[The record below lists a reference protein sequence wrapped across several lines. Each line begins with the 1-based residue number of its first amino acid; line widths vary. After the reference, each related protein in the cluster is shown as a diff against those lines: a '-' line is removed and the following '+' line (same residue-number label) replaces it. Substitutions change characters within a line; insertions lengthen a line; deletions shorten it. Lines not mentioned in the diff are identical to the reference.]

1 MIPKIIHRV
10 WISDDLPDPN
20 TDIGKCFY
28 SQEKLKDY
36 GYEIRTY
43 TAKNFDFSISKYLLQ
58 AYSLK
63 KWAFVTDYIRLW
75 ALYNFGGIYMDCDVE
90 IIKSFDELLP
100 CKYFFGAKYKS
111 WEAGVNDHGKN
122 FPAEGGLHN
131 ANDFLF
137 DAGVFGAEK
146 NNYIIKLLYDYYNN
160 YNFIE
165 HNGYIHDKNWTHY
178 GYCPDYI
185 EYKINYILT
194 KHNYNKIGFID
205 NISKYIDVVNSSD
218 IKKDIYILN
227 TAFLTD
233 CNYKKHMDDN
243 KDCICIHHGIGS
255 WINESP
261 VYFHDY
267 PYNKQIEYYKIFNEN
282 KLTKPKNNIYDIYLY
297 TKNISND
304 VLYFDENYYKIIHKS
319 NINEIKQLKNTIII
333 NYDGICNM
341 QLFKYLLKNLP
352 DDSCIITK
360 EYKIQNAYNINIHDI
375 EKYLLIKYDS

>member
-1 MIPKIIHRV
+1 MYNLNKNI
-10 WISDDLPDPN
+10 DD
-20 TDIGKCFY
+20 
-28 SQEKLKDY
+28 
-36 GYEIRTY
+36 
-43 TAKNFDFSISKYLLQ
+43 
-58 AYSLK
+58 
-63 KWAFVTDYIRLW
+63 
-75 ALYNFGGIYMDCDVE
+75 
-90 IIKSFDELLP
+90 
-100 CKYFFGAKYKS
+100 
-111 WEAGVNDHGKN
+111 
-122 FPAEGGLHN
+122 
-131 ANDFLF
+131 
-137 DAGVFGAEK
+137 
-146 NNYIIKLLYDYYNN
+146 
-160 YNFIE
+160 
-165 HNGYIHDKNWTHY
+165 
-178 GYCPDYI
+178 
-185 EYKINYILT
+185 
-194 KHNYNKIGFID
+194 
-205 NISKYIDVVNSSD
+205 VNSSD

-319 NINEIKQLKNTIII
+319 NINEIKQVKNTIII

-360 EYKIQNAYNINIHDI
+360 GYEIQNAYNINIHDI